1 MVYVFLLCVKFNGV
15 TFFTASSHFLKV
27 ELPDYIDID
36 HEPET
41 NQAKQTISLTDQS
54 SEQDKSL
61 NKYKQIE
68 DDNEIDIIYQDSES
82 EQRDSSEIG
91 EISH

>member
-1 MVYVFLLCVKFNGV
+1 MYLFFLS
-15 TFFTASSHFLKV
+15 ASSHFLKV

-36 HEPET
+36 HEPEPT
-41 NQAKQTISLTDQS
+41 QRKQTISITDQS

-61 NKYKQIE
+61 TKYKQIE

-82 EQRDSSEIG
+82 EQRDTSEIG
-91 EISH
+91 ENVLVFSNSEQK

>member
-1 MVYVFLLCVKFNGV
+1 MLI
-15 TFFTASSHFLKV
+15 FFPIPASSHFLKV

-36 HEPET
+36 HEPES
-41 NQAKQTISLTDQS
+41 NQAKQTISITDQS

-61 NKYKQIE
+61 AKYKQLE

-82 EQRDSSEIG
+82 EQRDTSEIG
-91 EISH
+91 KTMIRKHFSGKK

>member
-1 MVYVFLLCVKFNGV
+1 MNKKKFS
-15 TFFTASSHFLKV
+15 ASSHYLKV

-36 HEPET
+36 HEPDA
-41 NQAKQTISLTDQS
+41 NQTKQAISMTDQS

-61 NKYKQIE
+61 TKYKQIE

-82 EQRDSSEIG
+82 EQRDNSEIG
-91 EISH
+91 EQLKWRRILLVCV